1 MRRSH
6 TGANDDPIESNT
18 ESDTRGVAYQ
28 LDFLTAI
35 LIAVVSI
42 SLFFLFG
49 VGLLEDISA
58 DEQENSLGVARSADM
73 LADDYL
79 VSEPQAAELNR
90 SCTQNFFTKSPTAS
104 CNQDPS
110 WNADSYLED
119 ALPMQYG
126 NMNATLET
134 TSGDIQTI
142 NGNDMTVGDPVPT
155 NTGDINQ
162 WSRYV
167 LIDANDDGNPTIHR
181 LLVYYWG

>member
-1 MRRSH
+1 MSRSH
-6 TGANDDPIESNT
+6 TGPTDNPSESTT
-18 ESDTRGVAYQ
+18 EADTRGVAYQ

-35 LIAVVSI
+35 LIASVSI

-58 DEQENSLGVARSADM
+58 DDQGDSLGVARSADM

-79 VSEPQAAELNR
+79 VSEPQATELDR
-90 SCTQNFFTKSPTAS
+90 GCTENFFTKTPSTS
-104 CNQDPS
+104 CNQDPG
-110 WNADSYLED
+110 WNSDSYLED

-134 TSGDIQTI
+134 TGGGIQTI

-162 WSRYV
+162 WSKYV
-167 LIDANDDGNPTIHR
+167 LVDANDDGNPTIHR